1 MTIISDKQRVF
12 ELGLHLEASKLS
24 RDLFRE
30 LKRDPSKN
38 NLLLR
43 LVNYKINQ
51 RIKEYGKLW
60 EVAIALNNARFK
72 RIQRLKKRVEPV
84 VYTQQAKFLTITF
97 TDDVLESTNKETRR
111 VYVRRYLK
119 SNFNNYV
126 ANIDYGTKKG
136 REHYHAIIECERVDF
151 KTWTYGRLNARPIRA
166 SDVDVVRTSKY
177 VAKLSNHAY
186 KTSTKQSKLIYSR

>member
-1 MTIISDKQRVF
+1 MAIISDKQKVF
-12 ELGLHLEASKLS
+12 ELGLHLEASRLS
-24 RDLFRE
+24 RDFFRE

-43 LVNYKINQ
+43 LVNYKINK

-60 EVAIALNNARFK
+60 EVAISLNNARFK

-84 VYTQQAKFLTITF
+84 VFTQRAMFLTITF

-111 VYVRRYLK
+111 VYIRRYLK
-119 SNFNNYV
+119 KNFKNYV

-136 REHYHAIIECERVDF
+136 REHYHAIIESERVDF
-151 KTWTYGRLNARPIRA
+151 KGWTYGRLNARPIRA